1 MSYEKF
7 NPLRAIQ
14 RACEGLTMGAE
25 INCADP
31 LTPGI
36 RKRLIGFNL
45 ADVEDVAYSITPGQE
60 NVIESITLKEG
71 MQAWVFDGIKQSI
84 VPTQEL
90 VPQPTS
96 NGWKHGVLFSIF
108 DISSEQKLNLQG
120 MATQSTVWIVE
131 NANDSSNANS
141 IFEVYGLGRGL
152 EAETITRSPVDTES
166 GAAYVVQLNTPD
178 EGGSEV
184 VPVESW
190 FIVDFATTLAAVE
203 LLLIPAPPAP

>member
-1 MSYEKF
+1 MSYDKLY
-7 NPLRAIQ
+7 NPLQAIQ

-45 ADVEDVAYSITPGQE
+45 DDIADVLYSVAVGEE
-60 NVIESITLKEG
+60 NVIVSITLQVGKLG
-71 MQAWVFDGIKQSI
+71 WVFDGIKQSI

-108 DISSEQKLNLQG
+108 DISSQQKLNLQG
-120 MATQSTVWIVE
+120 MATQSTVWVVE

-190 FIVDFATTLAAVE
+190 FDTDYLTTLAAVE
-203 LLLIPAPPAP
+203 KLLIPAV

>member
-1 MSYEKF
+1 MINEKF

-14 RACEGLTMGAE
+14 RACEGLIGGAE
-25 INCADP
+25 INCSDP

-45 ADVEDVAYSITPGQE
+45 ADVELVTYSVTEP
-60 NVIESITLKEG
+60 NVIENILLKSG
-71 MQAWVFDGIKQSI
+71 KQAFVFDGIKQSI
-84 VPTQEL
+84 TPTQEL

-96 NGWKHGVLFSIF
+96 NGWKHGILFSIF
-108 DISSEQKLNLQG
+108 DVSSEQKLNLQG
-120 MATQSTVWIVE
+120 MATQGTVWIVE
-131 NANDSSNANS
+131 NANDSSNADS

-152 EAETITRSPVDTES
+152 EAESITRSPVDTES

-190 FIVDFATTLAAVE
+190 FDTDYETTLALVD
-203 LLLIPAPPAP
+203 LLLIPAA

>member
-1 MSYEKF
+1 MINKILY
-7 NPLRAIQ
+7 PLQAIQ
-14 RACEGLTMGAE
+14 RACEGLISGAE
-25 INCADP
+25 IDCADP

-45 ADVEDVAYSITPGQE
+45 ADVEDVVYSISEP
-60 NVIESITLKEG
+60 NVIENITLKSG
-71 MQAWVFDGIKQSI
+71 TQAFVFDGIKQSI
-84 VPTQEL
+84 TPTQEL

-96 NGWKHGVLFSIF
+96 NGWKHGILFSIF
-108 DISSEQKLNLQG
+108 DVSSEQKLNLQG
-120 MATQSTVWIVE
+120 MATQGTVWVVE
-131 NANDSSNANS
+131 NANDSSNADS

-152 EAETITRSPVDTES
+152 EAESITRSPVDTES

-190 FIVDFATTLAAVE
+190 FDTDYTTTLALVDA
-203 LLLIPAPPAP
+203 LLVPVP